1 MWTDNL
7 YNEQSTTDFY
17 GFDDFYNDAQFG
29 PDFGYYST
37 GRVMGLGKA

>member
-17 GFDDFYNDAQFG
+17 GFDDFYNDAQYG